1 MFVNE
6 DPFVGYTVILFVT
19 FVFVMTII
27 MMNLITGLALD
38 DIQKIAENAEFQNLS
53 MQVYLSIHS
62 RRIYGSYFQVE
73 LVLGLE
79 RLYKSIMFFG
89 SKEKFKF
96 KEKTYTITKEAAPSI
111 PFFQGYLSREYI
123 ISLIMDQIDDSGTHV

>member
-1 MFVNE
+1 MFTSP

-53 MQVYLSIHS
+53 MQVYSNIHS
-62 RRIYGSYFQVE
+62 SRIYGSYFSP
-73 LVLGLE
+73 GW
-79 RLYKSIMFFG
+79 
-89 SKEKFKF
+89 
-96 KEKTYTITKEAAPSI
+96 
-111 PFFQGYLSREYI
+111 
-123 ISLIMDQIDDSGTHV
+123 ISSWIRKAV

>member
-53 MQVYLSIHS
+53 MQV
-62 RRIYGSYFQVE
+62 E
-73 LVLGLE
+73 
-79 RLYKSIMFFG
+79 
-89 SKEKFKF
+89 
-96 KEKTYTITKEAAPSI
+96 
-111 PFFQGYLSREYI
+111 GYLWTVTCLDSRI
-123 ISLIMDQIDDSGTHV
+123 

>member
-1 MFVNE
+1 M
-6 DPFVGYTVILFVT
+6 GLT
-19 FVFVMTII
+19 F
-27 MMNLITGLALD
+27 L
-38 DIQKIAENAEFQNLS
+38 
-53 MQVYLSIHS
+53 
-62 RRIYGSYFQVE
+62 QVE